1 MYTMISAIFL
11 LFVQATV
18 AQQVEIPI
26 AVTNTV
32 NDQTKSYVIT
42 VAANPKA
49 TVDLDTVLGE
59 REIPSL
65 PPPAGVF
72 IVYSIPPSKDYMWLS
87 PIDIRPLEVG
97 KQHLVEYTIGMTWN
111 AGKINV
117 TWGPIPALID
127 SAYIVDVVSDFPN
140 NFIKVKLEPGK
151 SYETIN
157 TAITKLKVLVWYNA
171 TSLNVNEEVSG
182 ISVYPVPCTDKIFVS
197 GASQGAMFNVIDVSG
212 AVISSGQISQ
222 EQQVVSTTQL
232 APGMY
237 LLRVYD
243 SNGIVYLRK
252 FIRQ

>member
-1 MYTMISAIFL
+1 MS
-11 LFVQATV
+11 
-18 AQQVEIPI
+18 
-26 AVTNTV
+26 
-32 NDQTKSYVIT
+32 KSCVIT

-49 TVDLDTVLGE
+49 TVELDTSLGE

-87 PIDIRPLEVG
+87 PIDIRPLELG
-97 KQHLVEYTIGMTWN
+97 KQQLVEYTIGMTWN

-117 TWGPIPALID
+117 SWGPIPSLID

-171 TSLNVNEEVSG
+171 TTLNIHEETSG
-182 ISVYPVPCTDKIFVS
+182 ILVYPVPCTDRIIVS
-197 GASQGAMFNVIDVSG
+197 GAPTGGLFNIIDVSG
-212 AVISSGQISQ
+212 AVISSGVISQ
-222 EQQVVSTTQL
+222 DQQEVSTAQL
-232 APGMY
+232 PIGMY
-237 LLRVYD
+237 LLRVYTD
-243 SNGIVYLRK
+243 GGTAYLRK